1 MQRKLSSS
9 LVTQSFGSST
19 HSRTWLHVFF
29 GMPMELDHVTLLR
42 LGTFETKYD
51 GTKYGEEY
59 DSIQRRWHARA
70 HTHAHTTFFLDKWKL
85 PFSNKRKRQARSI
98 QPSGSSTYMGS
109 FPPSTLHTYTDAMR
123 PMFISSTGCSALLA
137 CCSCYTRKGDHCNPT
152 PSVEFAETGRN
163 TGEGDKK
170 RWKEKERGNGMAF
183 HTIHVGRKATQKMPP
198 VENPVARIRLVL
210 LDRC

>member
-1 MQRKLSSS
+1 
-9 LVTQSFGSST
+9 
-19 HSRTWLHVFF
+19 
-29 GMPMELDHVTLLR
+29 MELDHVTLLR
-42 LGTFETKYD
+42 LGTFETKHD

-59 DSIQRRWHARA
+59 DSIQRQVCMPWHARA

-85 PFSNKRKRQARSI
+85 PFSNKRKRQARLTFPFLI
-98 QPSGSSTYMGS
+98 HPTIWVIYMGS

-123 PMFISSTGCSALLA
+123 PMFISSTGCSAPLA
-137 CCSCYTRKGDHCNPT
+137 CCSCYTRKGDQCNPT

-198 VENPVARIRLVL
+198 LENPVARIRLVL
-210 LDRC
+210 LDR

>member
-1 MQRKLSSS
+1 
-9 LVTQSFGSST
+9 
-19 HSRTWLHVFF
+19 
-29 GMPMELDHVTLLR
+29 MELDHVTLLR
-42 LGTFETKYD
+42 LGTFETRHD

-98 QPSGSSTYMGS
+98 QPSIHLHGFFSSIYTA
-109 FPPSTLHTYTDAMR
+109 YTDAMR
-123 PMFISSTGCSALLA
+123 PMFISSTGCSAPLA
-137 CCSCYTRKGDHCNPT
+137 CCSCYTRKGHQCNPT

-170 RWKEKERGNGMAF
+170 RLKDPVDKKERGNGMA
-183 HTIHVGRKATQKMPP
+183 PL
-198 VENPVARIRLVL
+198 ENPVARIRLVL
-210 LDRC
+210 LDR